1 MDNTFWND
9 KYTQQPE
16 LYGTAPNE
24 YFRDKIRDL
33 SPGRL
38 PAFDMS
44 EVARKSAL
52 DKAKRSGLTLTYLL
66 CKAEDFAF
74 EQVYD
79 AAALIYFH
87 LPIAIRSTIHKRVAD
102 SVKPGGYLILESFHP
117 KQLGYI
123 SGGPKQEEMFHTAE
137 MLEKDFSGWEI
148 LEKLEGEV
156 LLNEGI
162 GHAGKAYV
170 TRLFARRNPGKA

>member
-1 MDNTFWND
+1 
-9 KYTQQPE
+9 
-16 LYGTAPNE
+16 
-24 YFRDKIRDL
+24 
-33 SPGRL
+33 
-38 PAFDMS
+38 MS
-44 EVARKSAL
+44 EVARKRAL
-52 DKAKRSGLTLTYLL
+52 DKAKRSELTFTYLL
-66 CKAEDFAF
+66 SKAEDFAF

-87 LPIAIRSTIHKRVAD
+87 LPTAIRSTIHKRVAD

-117 KQLGYI
+117 KQLGYT
-123 SGGPKQEEMFHTAE
+123 SGEPQQEEMLHTAE
-137 MLEKDFSGWEI
+137 MLERDFSGWEI

-170 TRLFARRNPGKA
+170 TRLFARRNPGKT